1 MLETLITNMVSNF
14 FICIWM
20 YLLVTDHRHRKPVTA
35 VIGILTTLLYQGI
48 AFAAMKFNI
57 LGTLGV
63 FAVFWS
69 AVLIYGA
76 SYVFLMQKGKISTSL
91 FIVLTYYSL
100 WTFMYLTINIVT
112 GAVYGDG
119 DIVIWVLRIG
129 MNVLFLAIYVI
140 FLRKRLAENID
151 VINRSSWLLLSV
163 SAFIFMMFVTFMSVS
178 QFRTMSGFTQIFGF
192 ISCFFLFISVF
203 YLIFRFLHQSK
214 RQQELLQI
222 AAQNRLLQETVQS
235 YEQMERQIKQA
246 RHDERHHHLML
257 LELAKANDTE
267 SIIRYLNEYEDAE
280 TEKTPRHFCANKS
293 VDIIMTAYSRKAE
306 QAGISYSADI
316 DIPETLSVSDV
327 DLVSILANILE
338 NAINGCIKMGSS
350 GTIGFSMKKKMQK
363 LVIECSNPCSGVQIK
378 DGLPENSGVGIMSIQ
393 ATAEKYGGD
402 LECSASDGVFRCCVI
417 INDI

>member
-1 MLETLITNMVSNF
+1 MLEILITNMVSNI

-20 YLLVTDHRHRKPVTA
+20 YLLVTEHRHGKIASA
-35 VIGILTTLLYQGI
+35 VISVVTTLLYQGV
-48 AFAAMKFNI
+48 AFAAMKFNL
-57 LGTLGV
+57 LGSSGV
-63 FAVFWS
+63 FVVFWS

-129 MNVLFLAIYVI
+129 MNVFFLAIYLI
-140 FLRKRLAENID
+140 FLRKRLAANID
-151 VINRSSWLLLSV
+151 AINRSSWLLLSI
-163 SAFIFMMFVTFMSVS
+163 SAFIFMMFVTFMSIS
-178 QFRTMSGFTQIFGF
+178 QFRSMSGFTQIFGF

-203 YLIFRFLHQSK
+203 YLIFRFLRQSK
-214 RQQELLQI
+214 RQQELMQI
-222 AAQNRLLQETVQS
+222 SAQNRLLQETVQS

-246 RHDERHHHLML
+246 RHDQRHHYLML

-267 SIIRYLNEYEDAE
+267 AIIRYLSEYENAE
-280 TEKTPRHFCANKS
+280 SEKTPRHFCANKS
-293 VDIIMTAYSRKAE
+293 VDIILTAYSRKAE
-306 QAGISYSADI
+306 QAGIRYEADI

-338 NAINGCIKMGSS
+338 NAINSCIRMGFS
-350 GTIGFSMKKKMQK
+350 GPISFSMKKKMQK
-363 LVIECSNPCSGVQIK
+363 LVIECNNPCAEVQIK

-402 LECSASDGVFRCCVI
+402 LECSANDGVFRCCVI

>member
-1 MLETLITNMVSNF
+1 MINALITNMVSNF

-20 YLLVTDHRHRKPVTA
+20 YLLVTEHRHGKIASA
-35 VIGILTTLLYQGI
+35 VISIVTTLVYQGV
-48 AFAAMKFNI
+48 AFAAMKFNL
-57 LGTLGV
+57 LGASGV
-63 FAVFWS
+63 FVVFWS
-69 AVLIYGA
+69 AVLIYGV
-76 SYVFLMQKGKISTSL
+76 SYVFFMQKGKISTSL
-91 FIVLTYYSL
+91 FIVMTYYSL
-100 WTFMYLTINIVT
+100 WTFMYLTITIVT

-119 DIVIWVLRIG
+119 DIIIWALRIG
-129 MNVLFLAIYVI
+129 MNVFFLAVYLI

-151 VINRSSWLLLSV
+151 VINRSSWLLLSI
-163 SAFIFMMFVTFMSVS
+163 SAFIFMMFVTFMSIS

-214 RQQELLQI
+214 HQQELLQI
-222 AAQNRLLQETVQS
+222 AAQNRLLQEIIQS

-267 SIIRYLNEYEDAE
+267 AIIRYLSEYEDAE
-280 TEKTPRHFCANKS
+280 AEKAPRHFCANKS

-306 QAGISYSADI
+306 QTGIAYSADI
-316 DIPETLSVSDV
+316 DIPEFLSVSDV

-338 NAINGCIKMGSS
+338 NAINGCMKAGSS
-350 GTIGFSMKKKMQK
+350 GPISFSMKKKMQK
-363 LVIECSNPCSGVQIK
+363 LVIECGNPCADVQIR

-393 ATAEKYGGD
+393 AAAEKYGGD
-402 LECSASDGVFRCCVI
+402 LECSEDDGVFRCCVI

>member
-1 MLETLITNMVSNF
+1 MINALITNMVSNI

-20 YLLVTDHRHRKPVTA
+20 YLLVTEHRHGKIASA
-35 VIGILTTLLYQGI
+35 VISILTTLLYQGV
-48 AFAAMKFNI
+48 AFAAMKFNF

-69 AVLIYGA
+69 AVLMYGA

-91 FIVLTYYSL
+91 FIVLAYYSL

-119 DIVIWVLRIG
+119 DIIIWALRIG
-129 MNVLFLAIYVI
+129 MNVFFLAIYMI

-151 VINRSSWLLLSV
+151 AINKSSLLLLSV

-214 RQQELLQI
+214 RQKELLQI
-222 AAQNRLLQETVQS
+222 AAQNRLLQETIQS
-235 YEQMERQIKQA
+235 YEQMERQIKRA

-267 SIIRYLNEYEDAE
+267 AIIRYLSEYEDAQE
-280 TEKTPRHFCANKS
+280 EKTPRHFCTNKS
-293 VDIIMTAYSRKAE
+293 VDIILTAYSRKAE
-306 QAGISYSADI
+306 QAGIAYSADI
-316 DIPETLSVSDV
+316 DIPEALSVSDV

-338 NAINGCIKMGSS
+338 NAINSCIRTGSS
-350 GTIGFSMKKKMQK
+350 GPMSFSMKKKMQK
-363 LVIECSNPCSGVQIK
+363 LVIECSNPCGDVQIK

-402 LECSASDGVFRCCVI
+402 LECSAGDGVFRCCVI